1 MVYLTDRKKIQGK
14 EQEGVM
20 ESYLTKLK
28 YINILISIL
37 KINGDLDSL
46 QNLYVC
52 EINYKTFVNLFIR
65 CFILKDILFL

>member
-1 MVYLTDRKKIQGK
+1 MVYLRDRKKIQGK

-28 YINILISIL
+28 YINILINIL

-46 QNLYVC
+46 QNLCVC
-52 EINYKTFVNLFIR
+52 M
-65 CFILKDILFL
+65 ILCV